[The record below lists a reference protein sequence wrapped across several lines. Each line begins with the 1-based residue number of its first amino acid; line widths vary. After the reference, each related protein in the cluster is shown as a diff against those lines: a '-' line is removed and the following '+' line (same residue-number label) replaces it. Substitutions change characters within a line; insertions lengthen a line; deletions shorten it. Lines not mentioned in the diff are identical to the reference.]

1 VNATAGAVLEAAI
14 ESAAECAS
22 SRCHGHGACV
32 DLPAPGCVCSKG
44 FAGANCSSSGTGRS
58 GAALRTDDERTITV
72 NPQQQLRVWDGIGGL
87 SAGASSRLLYDYPP
101 QIQRCEM
108 FSFPLFIQKA
118 IDLPRQ
124 ALDKHRKS
132 SKQRCAF
139 RSDILDMLFTPQLG
153 WAYQILK
160 IETGGDCQSTW
171 YGNASFRAPFYSYEN
186 PSICQDRLGT
196 SIGEVEKRDACFAGG
211 LRARSPTRRR
221 TLVQKS
227 PFGAILYFEK

>member
-44 FAGANCSSSGTGRS
+44 FAGANCSSSGTGWS

-108 FSFPLFIQKA
+108 FSFPLFIQKS
-118 IDLPRQ
+118 DRFTKTGSGQTQEKLKTKVRF
-124 ALDKHRKS
+124 S
-132 SKQRCAF
+132 QRYPGHAVH
-139 RSDILDMLFTPQLG
+139 S
-153 WAYQILK
+153 A
-160 IETGGDCQSTW
+160 
-171 YGNASFRAPFYSYEN
+171 A
-186 PSICQDRLGT
+186 RLG
-196 SIGEVEKRDACFAGG
+196 IPDPKD
-211 LRARSPTRRR
+211 
-221 TLVQKS
+221 
-227 PFGAILYFEK
+227 

>member
-1 VNATAGAVLEAAI
+1 MNATAGAVLEAAI

-44 FAGANCSSSGTGRS
+44 FAGANCSSSGTGRG

-108 FSFPLFIQKA
+108 FYFPFLYKN
-118 IDLPRQ
+118 
-124 ALDKHRKS
+124 
-132 SKQRCAF
+132 
-139 RSDILDMLFTPQLG
+139 RSI
-153 WAYQILK
+153 Y
-160 IETGGDCQSTW
+160 
-171 YGNASFRAPFYSYEN
+171 
-186 PSICQDRLGT
+186 QDRLWTNTGKAQNK
-196 SIGEVEKRDACFAGG
+196 GAFFAAISWTCCS
-211 LRARSPTRRR
+211 LRSSAGHTRS
-221 TLVQKS
+221 
-227 PFGAILYFEK
+227 